1 MFNMAACWGGLQCTM
16 PIRTPWSCHG
26 VSTFNFSR
34 FLAHVEKMFHFCEDK
49 KLKAIQYYPQ
59 WKMLVV
65 HVSTPPKILSD
76 FMLVLGG
83 HFLQHRILPHMSPA
97 WQVVW
102 VDQDEL
108 VTAAWRGTMQ
118 RNPEFSR
125 CSSHDKTKS
134 SNCSQFWQL
143 LIRWPF
149 GLAKSYLMMRIE
161 NYNHQA
167 W

>member
-26 VSTFNFSR
+26 VSTFNFSG
-34 FLAHVEKMFHFCEDK
+34 FLAQCGKDVPFLRRQEARSNTVLSSVENACCTCEHSTEDSFRF
-49 KLKAIQYYPQ
+49 
-59 WKMLVV
+59 
-65 HVSTPPKILSD
+65 HVS
-76 FMLVLGG
+76 FGG

-161 NYNHQA
+161 NHNHQA